1 LDPEQHQQQT
11 LFEKLE
17 VEESHGPVSYCLK
30 FFNFTKGFSNLQ
42 QTHKYLQ
49 TQQGSS
55 IKFDQKT
62 PHFWPRPISSPPF
75 FVFFNIFLFLFFF
88 FLKKN

>member
-1 LDPEQHQQQT
+1 

-55 IKFDQKT
+55 IKFDQRTPSSKINPKT
-62 PHFWPRPISSPPF
+62 KT
-75 FVFFNIFLFLFFF
+75 VQNMG
-88 FLKKN
+88 KKNSKIPETQE